1 MATASADA
9 PTFFV
14 VRVAISHFL
23 CRPVWSTYDNV
34 LRLSHRVVPTCV
46 EPVIFAL
53 DSLLVSIEP
62 CEKANALV
70 PPASVEQ
77 ASSARRR
84 NIFYFVPGT
93 RLGRAAAAGRVGD
106 ASGPEVVRALF
117 FQIEICGDPR
127 GRKRI
132 IATLQYSTQCGGH
145 ATSTTRD
152 RPQRQALGLNERSLA
167 KVCNSG
173 AELEVGNSGI
183 QYAWPVGH
191 GMPTRL

>member
-1 MATASADA
+1 MSVSTASGASGERMSARMATASADA

-62 CEKANALV
+62 CENANALV

-84 NIFYFVPGT
+84 ANIFDFPGNERAPAGRGGDRPRRPIRVLLSNGRNGQPGT
-93 RLGRAAAAGRVGD
+93 PPTHHRCWTF
-106 ASGPEVVRALF
+106 ASL
-117 FQIEICGDPR
+117 
-127 GRKRI
+127 
-132 IATLQYSTQCGGH
+132 TSSTQHLGKLRLHPQCAAH
-145 ATSTTRD
+145 A
-152 RPQRQALGLNERSLA
+152 A
-167 KVCNSG
+167 C
-173 AELEVGNSGI
+173 
-183 QYAWPVGH
+183 
-191 GMPTRL
+191 RLC